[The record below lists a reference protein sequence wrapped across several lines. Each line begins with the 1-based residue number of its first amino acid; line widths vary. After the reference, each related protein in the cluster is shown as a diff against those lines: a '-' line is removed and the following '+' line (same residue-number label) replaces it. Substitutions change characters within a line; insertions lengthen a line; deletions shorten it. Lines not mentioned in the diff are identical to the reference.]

1 MVSKQQMV
9 VIIIIINE
17 EYCISKYIQMNNF
30 NVTKTANQ
38 TLCMLKNTASPLKEM
53 FISLKK
59 NKNKCKYSEAYN

>member
-1 MVSKQQMV
+1 
-9 VIIIIINE
+9 
-17 EYCISKYIQMNNF
+17 MNNF

-53 FISLKK
+53 FFSLKK